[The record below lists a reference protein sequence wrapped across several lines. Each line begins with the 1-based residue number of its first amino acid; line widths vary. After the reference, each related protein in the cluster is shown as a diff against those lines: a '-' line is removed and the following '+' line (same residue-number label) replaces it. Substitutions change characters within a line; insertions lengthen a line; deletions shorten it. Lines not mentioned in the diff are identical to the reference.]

1 MRDARELAVSWWDR
15 FLIGVAPE
23 YGLRRV
29 RARASAQLMAR
40 HFEAAQGGRRTS
52 GWSRTSSDANVANGP
67 ALTALRELSRDLR
80 RNNGWAKRGV
90 QVIANNTVG
99 WGIRPKA
106 SGGTAAQNKQALAAW
121 HAWARETACDFDG
134 RMNFYG
140 LQHLAMETIVESG
153 EVLIVR
159 QPAATVDGLAIPLRL
174 QVLEPD
180 YLDTSRNGIAVA
192 GGGQIIDGVE
202 FDQQGRRVAYWLFT
216 SHPGGQRLMTTKF
229 ESVRTPADRVL
240 HVYQVERAGQ
250 VRGVPWLSSAITRI
264 KDLDDFED
272 AELMQQKVA
281 ACFGAFVTDMDGGA
295 GGLGQPGTDTDG
307 QRIDH
312 LEPGHIEYLP
322 PGKSVTFA
330 QPPRTQDSAFTTRVL
345 RRVAVSLSVP
355 YEELSGDYS
364 QVNYSSARM
373 ARIAHWA
380 SVEGWR
386 EHMLIPQL
394 CAGVWRWA
402 MQLAK
407 EIGGWPTVP
416 TAEWSSP
423 PMPILEPDKEGL
435 AFQRLVRIGAMTWP
449 QMIRELGQDP
459 TAQLEEIELLNK
471 ELDDRGIVL
480 DCDPRHTTAGG
491 QQQGAV
497 AGKSTPGGKPRPD
510 HAEDDA
516 SAAAAS
522 DGAPDDAPADQ
533 DSKNDDGGANASAAD
548 KEPTVDQKKRPAES
562 PPAQPVEAKVFAYHQ
577 PFMKVSEIREGIAL
591 PGDVADGN
599 LFALEFLAKHGGA
612 SGSNGGGTTSAP

>member
-15 FLIGVAPE
+15 FLIGVAPD

-67 ALTALRELSRDLR
+67 ALTALREHSRDLR

-90 QVIANNTVG
+90 QVIVNNTVG

-106 SGGTAAQNKQALAAW
+106 SGAAPAQNKLALAAW
-121 HAWARETACDFDG
+121 HAWASETACDFDG
-134 RMNFYG
+134 RLNFYG
-140 LQHLAMETIVESG
+140 LQRLAMETIAESG

-159 QPAATVDGLAIPLRL
+159 QPAATVDGLPFPLRL

-180 YLDTSRNGIAVA
+180 YLDTSRNGIAAA

-216 SHPGGQRLMTTKF
+216 SHPGGQRLMTTRF

-240 HVYQVERAGQ
+240 HVYRVDRPGQ

-295 GGLGQPGTDTDG
+295 GGLGHPGTDTDG
-307 QRIDH
+307 QRIDQ

-345 RRVAVSLSVP
+345 RRVAVSLNVP

-380 SVEGWR
+380 SVEEWR

-394 CAGVWRWA
+394 CGGVWRWA
-402 MQLAK
+402 MQLVADL
-407 EIGGWPTVP
+407 GDWPAVP

-459 TAQLEEIELLNK
+459 AAQLDEIELLNK
-471 ELDDRGIVL
+471 ELDKRGIVL
-480 DCDPRHTTAGG
+480 DCDPRHTTSGG
-491 QQQGAV
+491 QQQGLA
-497 AGKSTPGGKPRPD
+497 AGKATPGGKPQPD
-510 HAEDDA
+510 DEVDKAPAADAPDQDQDDA
-516 SAAAAS
+516 SA
-522 DGAPDDAPADQ
+522 DQ
-533 DSKNDDGGANASAAD
+533 DDENDGGGADASAAD
-548 KEPTVDQKKRPAES
+548 KEPTVDKKPPARS
-562 PPAQPVEAKVFAYHQ
+562 QPAQPAEAKVFAYHH
-577 PFMKVSEIREGIAL
+577 PFMKAREIREGIAL
-591 PGDVADGN
+591 PGDVVDGE
-599 LFALEFLAKHGGA
+599 LFGLEFLEKHGGT
-612 SGSNGGGTTSAP
+612 SGTKGGGTP